1 MNVYKNRLAQWGNYA
16 LLALMAFI
24 ILYPMLYMIMNSLRS
39 TREIMLHPTRLW
51 PSGGFQWSNYADAF
65 HIGKVSV
72 YFLNSVSVTGITLLC
87 QLIVVTLAAYALGKW
102 KPPGYRLLFV
112 LFLATL
118 MVTSE
123 MTTIPVFLML
133 REFDLLN
140 KHAGLILAYVG
151 GGIGMAI
158 YLIKNF
164 VDTLPKEMDEAAKMD
179 GAGLLRVFWSIDLPL
194 IAPVLAVV
202 SIMSFVGV
210 WSEFFWAL
218 ITITDDRLKTL
229 PLGLLNFQSQY
240 NTNYGVL
247 LAGLTIVTIP
257 SMLVYLLF
265 SRYFIEGMTAGSIKG

>member
-1 MNVYKNRLAQWGNYA
+1 MSRNRLSQWGNYA
-16 LLALMAFI
+16 LLTLIAI
-24 ILYPMLYMIMNSLRS
+24 VILYPMLYMILNSLRS
-39 TREIMLHPTRLW
+39 TKEIMLFPTRLW
-51 PSGGFQWSNYADAF
+51 PTGGFQWNNYADAF
-65 HIGKVSV
+65 QIGKVSV
-72 YFLNSVSVTGITLLC
+72 YFLNSVTVTGITLLC
-87 QLIVVTLAAYALGKW
+87 QIVVVTLAAYALGKW
-102 KPPGYRLLFV
+102 KPPGYRLLFM

-133 REFDLLN
+133 RDFDLLN
-140 KHAGLILAYVG
+140 THPGLILAYVG

-164 VDTLPKEMDEAAKMD
+164 VDTLPKEMEEAAKMD
-179 GAGLLRVFWSIDLPL
+179 GAGLLRIFWSIDLPL
-194 IAPVLAVV
+194 IVPVLAVV

>member
-1 MNVYKNRLAQWGNYA
+1 MSKNRLVQWSNYV
-16 LLALMAFI
+16 LLTLITLI
-24 ILYPMLYMIMNSLRS
+24 ILYPMLYMILNSLRS
-39 TREIMLHPTRLW
+39 TKEIMLYPTRLW
-51 PSGGFQWSNYADAF
+51 PAGSFQWSNYTDAF
-65 HIGKVSV
+65 HIGKVSL
-72 YFLNSVSVTGITLLC
+72 YFMNSVKVTGATLIC
-87 QLIVVTLAAYALGKW
+87 QMFVVTLAAYALGKW
-102 KPPGYRLLFV
+102 KPPGYRILFV

-118 MVTSE
+118 MITSE

-133 REFDLLN
+133 RGFDLLN
-140 KHAGLILAYVG
+140 THQGLILAYVG

-164 VDTLPKEMDEAAKMD
+164 VETLPKEMDEAAKMD

-194 IAPVLAVV
+194 IVPVLAVV

-218 ITITDDRLKTL
+218 ITISDNKLKTL

-247 LAGLTIVTIP
+247 LAGLTIVTLP

-265 SRYFIEGMTAGSIKG
+265 SRYFVEGITAGSIKG

>member
-1 MNVYKNRLAQWGNYA
+1 M
-16 LLALMAFI
+16 LLSLITLI
-24 ILYPMLYMIMNSLRS
+24 ILYPMIYMILNSLRS
-39 TREIMLHPTRLW
+39 TKEIMLFPTQLW
-51 PSGGFQWSNYADAF
+51 PSGKFQWTNYADAF
-65 HIGKVSV
+65 QIGKVSV
-72 YFLNSVSVTGITLLC
+72 YFLNSVTVTGATLFF
-87 QLIVVTLAAYALGKW
+87 QLIVVTLAAYSLGKW
-102 KPPGYRLLFV
+102 KPPGYRILFF

-118 MVTSE
+118 MITSE

-133 REFDLLN
+133 RQFDLLN
-140 KHAGLILAYVG
+140 THQGLILAYIG

-164 VDTLPKEMDEAAKMD
+164 VDTLPKEMEEAAKID
-179 GAGLLRVFWSIDLPL
+179 GAGLLRIFWSIDLPL
-194 IAPVLAVV
+194 IVPVLAVV

-218 ITITDDRLKTL
+218 ITISEDKLKTL

-247 LAGLTIVTIP
+247 LAGLTIVTLP

>member
-1 MNVYKNRLAQWGNYA
+1 MSRNRLAQWSNYV
-16 LLALMAFI
+16 LLSLITLI
-24 ILYPMLYMIMNSLRS
+24 ILYPMLYMILNSLRS
-39 TREIMLHPTRLW
+39 TKDIMLFPTRLW
-51 PSGGFQWSNYADAF
+51 PTGKLQWMNYADAF

-72 YFLNSVSVTGITLLC
+72 YFLNSVTVTGATLLI

-102 KPPGYRLLFV
+102 KPPGYQILFF

-118 MVTSE
+118 MITSE

-133 REFDLLN
+133 RQFDLLN
-140 KHAGLILAYVG
+140 THQGLILAYVG

-164 VDTLPKEMDEAAKMD
+164 VDTLPKEMEEAAKID
-179 GAGLLRVFWSIDLPL
+179 GAGLLRIFWSIDLPL
-194 IAPVLAVV
+194 IVPVLAVV

-218 ITITDDRLKTL
+218 ITISEDRLKTL